1 MTINKS
7 QGQSVKHV
15 GLHLRNKVFTHG
27 QLYVA
32 LSRCT
37 SSFRIK
43 AIFKEDAVNTDTA
56 KYCFS
61 RGPLRLGFVEV

>member
-15 GLHLRNKVFTHG
+15 GLHLRNEVFTHG

-32 LSRCT
+32 LSWCT
-37 SSFRIK
+37 SSLRIK

-56 KYCFS
+56 NIVFPEV
-61 RGPLRLGFVEV
+61 PLD